1 MVLLQHRESHMRM
14 MLKDKYP
21 VCLLHDGDLIVFTSA
36 NGSAGVQR
44 AGKSHETGV
53 SKE

>member
-21 VCLLHDGDLIVFTSA
+21 VCLLHDGDLIVFTPLPMGQQVA
-36 NGSAGVQR
+36 RQR
-44 AGKSHETGV
+44 CLLLA
-53 SKE
+53 